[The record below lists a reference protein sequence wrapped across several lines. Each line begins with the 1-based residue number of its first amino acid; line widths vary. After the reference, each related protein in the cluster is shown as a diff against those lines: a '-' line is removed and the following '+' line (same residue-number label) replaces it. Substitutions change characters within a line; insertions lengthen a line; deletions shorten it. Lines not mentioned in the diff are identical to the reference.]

1 MRYLKLFKEGF
12 DTEDFYKEVD
22 RNEYHQKAGSDVE
35 GENFRTDFEKT
46 DRVSLEENLVDC
58 KLRWKIKRGGTAYP
72 NSDIEDHFY
81 DYLKIW
87 TYPTNNKINE
97 EIFIFKV
104 PDDYF
109 IVYWTTETRAGRKGV
124 NSKYKYYICDQ
135 VNGLLKL
142 LTDKKIIKT
151 SKKRED

>member
-22 RNEYHQKAGSDVE
+22 RNEYLQKAGSDVE
-35 GENFRTDFEKT
+35 RTDFEKT

-58 KLRWKIKRGGTAYP
+58 KLRWKIRRGKTAYQR
-72 NSDIEDHFY
+72 SYFVEDHFY
-81 DYLKIW
+81 DYLEIW
-87 TYPTNNKINE
+87 TYPTYSKINE

-109 IVYWTTETRAGRKGV
+109 IVYWTTETRKGKGV
-124 NSKYKYYICDQ
+124 NSKSKYFICDQ

-151 SKKRED
+151 SKKEED